1 MSVRPYR
8 KLSCRSYPNGNS
20 RVTNIGGG
28 FIRVLDYIQDSLN

>member
-28 FIRVLDYIQDSLN
+28 FIRVLDYIQDGLN